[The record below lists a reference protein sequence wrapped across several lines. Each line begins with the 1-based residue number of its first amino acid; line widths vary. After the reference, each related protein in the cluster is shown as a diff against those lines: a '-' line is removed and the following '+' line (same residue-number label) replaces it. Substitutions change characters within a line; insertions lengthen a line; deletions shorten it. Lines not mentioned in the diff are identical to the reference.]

1 MDALTLWSKLGR
13 SAAGRML
20 FSRIVAFRAPYFASI
35 SPRIDELEVGR
46 CVARIPHRRRVQNHI
61 GTVHA
66 IALCNLA
73 ELVGGVGTDA
83 SMPASVR
90 WIPKGM
96 RVSYLAKAAGTM
108 RAVATIPPIDPAAGA
123 RDLDVKVSI
132 EDPNGTRVFEA
143 TITMWISPRKPL

>member
-1 MDALTLWSKLGR
+1 
-13 SAAGRML
+13 
-20 FSRIVAFRAPYFASI
+20 
-35 SPRIDELEVGR
+35 
-46 CVARIPHRRRVQNHI
+46 
-61 GTVHA
+61 
-66 IALCNLA
+66 
-73 ELVGGVGTDA
+73 
-83 SMPASVR
+83 MPASMR